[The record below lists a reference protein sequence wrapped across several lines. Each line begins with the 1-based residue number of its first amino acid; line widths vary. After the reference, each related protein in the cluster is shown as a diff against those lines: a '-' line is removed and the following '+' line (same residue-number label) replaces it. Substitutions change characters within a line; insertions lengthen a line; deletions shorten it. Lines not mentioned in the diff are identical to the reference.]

1 MPPAEHLLT
10 GKKGEDLTAEFLQT
24 QGYAVLARNY
34 RTYEGETDIIAF
46 SPDDILCFVE
56 VKTRAAGG
64 MFPPSDAVTHDK
76 QERLKTNAAEYM
88 NENDLSPD
96 DGEYRFDIAEVTV
109 EKDGVTAHLNY
120 IKNAF

>member
-1 MPPAEHLLT
+1 MSAEHLIT
-10 GKKGEDLTAEFLQT
+10 GKKGEDLTADFLQS
-24 QGYAVLARNY
+24 QGYAILARNY
-34 RTYEGETDIIAF
+34 HTYEGETDIIAF

-56 VKTRAAGG
+56 VKTRTAGG